1 MICNNCGKIIEGD
14 YKYCPE
20 CGKQINI
27 VNEENNDISQKNIED
42 IKVKKDKINIRN
54 LFLKFIIATVGI
66 CAIIEI
72 ILIAIGNSSDV
83 HLKLWGTVGL
93 IILYSVFINNSIKLY
108 EKNKYIKIAILGI
121 IISIVEFIDTILR
134 IWIKRGFFDNTGLE
148 VSLVIIVVA
157 FYHIIKLL
165 LIDIKND
172 VSNYILKITIFIT
185 SITYFL
191 AVIKNSFDITNII
204 FKRVLWIFAIMCA
217 FGTVSTYLS
226 NKIYLKKKK
235 I

>member
-1 MICNNCGKIIEGD
+1 M
-14 YKYCPE
+14 
-20 CGKQINI
+20 
-27 VNEENNDISQKNIED
+27 
-42 IKVKKDKINIRN
+42 
-54 LFLKFIIATVGI
+54 
-66 CAIIEI
+66 
-72 ILIAIGNSSDV
+72 
-83 HLKLWGTVGL
+83 
-93 IILYSVFINNSIKLY
+93 
-108 EKNKYIKIAILGI
+108 
-121 IISIVEFIDTILR
+121 EFIDTILR

-191 AVIKNSFDITNII
+191 ALIKNSFDITNII

-226 NKIYLKKKK
+226 NKISFKTKK